1 MTQFGSPLKLLPSS
15 AKRSKSS
22 IDWNQCI
29 ICQCKSLEKLYVF
42 ADRVKETF
50 INAAE
55 VRQDEVYIRLIE
67 EVSLITHVVS
77 ESFVVKYH
85 RSCCKSYTS
94 KQNIT
99 CFAQRKTTK
108 EVPDSKSSSTVVCS
122 NGITTRSDWTY
133 CIFCK
138 KKSYKK
144 YHKLH
149 KIASQDRMKKILD
162 AARRNS
168 DYEIESKVLHE
179 QFYDKALYH
188 NGCICK
194 YFMKTP
200 KETVKEETESSDH
213 DLAFEKLIS
222 DINSDLMVNHKAF
235 CYVYIT

>member
-99 CFAQRKTTK
+99 CFAHKKTTK
-108 EVPDSKSSSTVVCS
+108 EVPDSKSSSVQLYVQMVLLPDLIGLIVFS
-122 NGITTRSDWTY
+122 VKRKVI
-133 CIFCK
+133 K
-138 KKSYKK
+138 KTISST
-144 YHKLH
+144 KLNR
-149 KIASQDRMKKILD
+149 KI
-162 AARRNS
+162 
-168 DYEIESKVLHE
+168 E
-179 QFYDKALYH
+179 
-188 NGCICK
+188 
-194 YFMKTP
+194 
-200 KETVKEETESSDH
+200 
-213 DLAFEKLIS
+213 
-222 DINSDLMVNHKAF
+222 
-235 CYVYIT
+235 